1 MPLILMSVFSN
12 MLSLLP
18 DLNSHSLILGGD
30 FNCCLD
36 PVLDRSSS
44 KPRAPSKSSIYLK
57 SFFSEYGLSD
67 AWRFLNPKK
76 REYSFFSNVHHSYSR
91 IDYFILDNALIS
103 RVQSCAYQCIII
115 SDRDPLILDLTFVNL
130 SSHRRNLHFNTSL
143 LADENFISFIADQIS
158 FFLSVNKSPDVSDS
172 VVWEALKAYIRG
184 QIISYATTKRKK
196 SKEKQISLANEISR
210 LDEQYAKSPTPDLY
224 KRRLKLKSELDLLS
238 TNEIEG
244 LLRRT
249 RSVFY
254 ESGEKSGKVLANQLR
269 GFQAKHI
276 ISGLRLDNGEITTDH
291 SAINEKFRDFYSSL
305 YTADSFLRGD
315 VSWSIKCPHL
325 II

>member
-1 MPLILMSVFSN
+1 MPQV
-12 MLSLLP
+12 
-18 DLNSHSLILGGD
+18 
-30 FNCCLD
+30 
-36 PVLDRSSS
+36 
-44 KPRAPSKSSIYLK
+44 KSSIYLK

-91 IDYFILDNALIS
+91 IDYFI
-103 RVQSCAYQCIII
+103 
-115 SDRDPLILDLTFVNL
+115 SDHAPLILDLTFVNL
-130 SSHRRNLHFNTSL
+130 SSHRRNWHFNTSL

-196 SKEKQISLANEISR
+196 SQEKQISLANEISR

-291 SAINEKFRDFYSSL
+291 SAINEKFRDFYSTL

-315 VSWSIKCPHL
+315 VEDFLGRLNVPTLSSDVRNLLEEPISQEEVIAAITSLQSGKSAGPDGFPSEFNKKFSVQL
-325 II
+325 APF